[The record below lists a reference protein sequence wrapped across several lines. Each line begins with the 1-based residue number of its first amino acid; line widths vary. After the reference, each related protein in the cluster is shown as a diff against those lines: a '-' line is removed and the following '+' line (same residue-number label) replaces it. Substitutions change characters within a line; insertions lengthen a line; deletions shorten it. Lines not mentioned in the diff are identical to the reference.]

1 MWLLSVSAGRR
12 HRATEKKA
20 WGLSAQGACIS
31 SQRRSGCPSASWG
44 PLCHIMSRQWARRA
58 MTVTEA
64 EAGCTGSFLEATGS
78 GKAGLASRKG
88 HADTPMERQA
98 RGALGPRI
106 RPPPL
111 RNRSA
116 APDAPYVFTLACRLP
131 SRLRPNT
138 CSTRGHSPAVNAPRR
153 AESGR
158 AGVGGRDRSP
168 ESGSHQLAAGPAQD
182 SEPLRISVS
191 SQGR

>member
-12 HRATEKKA
+12 HPSHGKEGLGTECA
-20 WGLSAQGACIS
+20 GRLHQLSETV
-31 SQRRSGCPSASWG
+31 WV
-44 PLCHIMSRQWARRA
+44 PLRLVGTSVSHYEPARRA

-88 HADTPMERQA
+88 HADTPM
-98 RGALGPRI
+98 GASGPRI

-168 ESGSHQLAAGPAQD
+168 ESGSHQLAASPAQD